1 MSEEQANKKKIFKYN
16 LSFYYQSTIIYFVVF
31 LLYAIIRGE
40 FVENSFTL
48 ITKDPIIYF
57 FAIIVCVSLI
67 SLLYN
72 LYLKRHLEI
81 GENKISFVNR
91 FSEKVLFID
100 HIEEIKISRFVSK
113 KKNKAFRLIRLRFKN
128 RKRRIIIR
136 PYDYENV
143 EELISQFIELKEKL
157 ESK

>member
-1 MSEEQANKKKIFKYN
+1 MSEEQKNNKKTFKYN

-57 FAIIVCVSLI
+57 FAIIVCVSLV

-72 LYLKRHLEI
+72 LYLNRHLVIEDD
-81 GENKISFVNR
+81 KISFVNK
-91 FSEKVLFID
+91 FAEKKYLLD
-100 HIEEIKISRFVSK
+100 NIEEIKISKFVSK
-113 KKNKAFRLIRLRFKN
+113 KRNKAFRLIRIKFKN
-128 RKRRIIIR
+128 RRRRMIIR
-136 PYDYENV
+136 PYDYENI
-143 EELISQFIELKEKL
+143 EELISQFIKLKERL
-157 ESK
+157 ESR

>member
-1 MSEEQANKKKIFKYN
+1 MSDEQLNKKKIFKYN
-16 LSFYYQSTIIYFVVF
+16 LSFYYQSTIIYFVAF

-72 LYLKRHLEI
+72 LYLNRHLEI
-81 GENKISFVNR
+81 GENKISFVNK
-91 FSEKVLFID
+91 FAEKTFYID
-100 HIEEIKISRFVSK
+100 HLEEIKISKFVNRK
-113 KKNKAFRLIRLRFKN
+113 RNKVFRLIRLKIKN

-143 EELISQFIELKEKL
+143 EELISLFVKLKEEL

>member
-1 MSEEQANKKKIFKYN
+1 MSEEKENKKNIFKYN
-16 LSFYYQSTIIYFVVF
+16 LSFYYQSTIIYFIVF

-40 FVENSFTL
+40 FVEDSFTL

-57 FAIIVCVSLI
+57 LAIIVCVSLI

-72 LYLKRHLEI
+72 LYLNRHLEI
-81 GENKISFVNR
+81 GDNKISFVNK
-91 FSEKVLFID
+91 FAEKAFYID
-100 HIEEIKISRFVSK
+100 HLEEIKISKFVSK
-113 KKNKAFRLIRLRFKN
+113 KRNKAFKLIRLRFKD

-136 PYDYENV
+136 PYDYENI
-143 EELISQFIELKEKL
+143 EELISLFVELKEKL